1 MNWGI
6 ILKSLGHGEMRKR
19 IGAVLAM
26 LLVFR
31 ILAHVPVPLGDP
43 HTLKQVLENLFNQT
57 NQNNLFGYLNV
68 LSGGALANFSIM
80 LVGLGPYINA
90 SIIMQLLTKAI
101 PRLEA
106 MNKEGE
112 FGRKKINQY
121 TRILTFPLAI
131 IQSIGM
137 IYLIRQQAA
146 SVGGLGDITAN
157 TSFMQWVVMIAALT
171 GGSMI
176 LMWLG
181 ELITERSIGNG
192 ISLLITVGIV
202 SRLPS
207 LITELW
213 RTVYWNASSMAP
225 ADKFYMFHRDF
236 SKHGFI
242 LLGIIALATVFVTWA
257 VVKLN
262 EASRRLTVNYAKRV
276 QGNRTYGGV
285 TTTLPVK
292 LITAGVI
299 PIIFAVTFLSVPSF
313 LGQLL
318 THGQGVQFIP
328 HSEWQKI
335 GVQLSELFQNPTAAT
350 FAAGGWKPWIYPI
363 TYFLLVFVFTYFYT
377 SVTFNSKEIAE
388 NLQKQGGFIADVR
401 AGKAT
406 EKYLGSIVNRLTLF
420 GGLALGVLAVMPI
433 LAQVKLNQQ
442 IAIGGTSILILV
454 SVSLETLRQVESRAL
469 MITYDQYEAPDYFYD
484 DTTPG
489 TGARTLRFR
498 DRLPG
503 RRPADLTAAPST
515 KVAFFERVLPRRKK

>member
-6 ILKSLGHGEMRKR
+6 IVKSLGHQEMRKR
-19 IGAVLAM
+19 ILAVLAM

-31 ILAHVPVPLGDP
+31 ILAHIPIPLSDP
-43 HTLKQVLENLFNQT
+43 TTLKQVL
-57 NQNNLFGYLNV
+57 NNLFTQTNSGNLFGFLNT
-68 LSGGALANFSIM
+68 LTGGALANFSIM
-80 LVGLGPYINA
+80 IVGLGPYINA

-101 PRLEA
+101 PKFEA

-112 FGRKKINQY
+112 YGRKRINQY

-131 IQSIGM
+131 IQAVGI
-137 IYLIRQQAA
+137 IYLVRQEA
-146 SVGGLGDITAN
+146 SAIGGLGDITAN
-157 TSFMQWVVMIAALT
+157 TSLAQWVLMIAAIT
-171 GGSMI
+171 CGSMI

-207 LITELW
+207 LLGELKTSTNW
-213 RTVYWNASSMAP
+213 TNNVPS
-225 ADKFYMFHRDF
+225 DKLVVFHHNF
-236 SKHGFI
+236 SRHG
-242 LLGIIALATVFVTWA
+242 LIIVSIVALATIFVTWA

-299 PIIFAVTFLSVPSF
+299 PIIFAVAFLSVPSF
-313 LGQLL
+313 AGQLL
-318 THGQGVQFIP
+318 THGKGAAFTANTSWEHLGVT
-328 HSEWQKI
+328 
-335 GVQLSELFQNPTAAT
+335 LSSLFQNPTAAT
-350 FAAGGWKPWIYPI
+350 FAAGGWQPWIYPI
-363 TYFLLVFVFTYFYT
+363 TYFLLVFIFTYFYT

-401 AGKAT
+401 SGKQT
-406 EKYLGSIVNRLTLF
+406 EDYLRRIVNRLTLF
-420 GGLALGVLAVMPI
+420 GAVALGVLAVLPI
-433 LAQVKLNQQ
+433 LAQVYLSQN

-454 SVSLETLRQVESRAL
+454 AVSLETLRQVESRAL
-469 MITYDQYEAPDYFYD
+469 MITYDQYEAPEYFYEEA
-484 DTTPG
+484 PG
-489 TGARTLRFR
+489 VE
-498 DRLPG
+498 
-503 RRPADLTAAPST
+503 AAPSSRT
-515 KVAFFERVLPRRKK
+515 AILGRMRPLRAFRRRRK